1 MLTNLFAPALLYL
14 YRRLGIISNINQ
26 DLNKWPGDQGENYL
40 LRLELTSHLTWKP
53 GAQLKTQRDHTER
66 QDAELGSHYKT
77 PGPAFKRILYQPVI
91 ETHLIFSALK

>member
-40 LRLELTSHLTWKP
+40 LRLGLTSHPIWKP
-53 GAQLKTQRDHTER
+53 GAQLKTLGHSGITQRGKMQSWDLITKHRAPLLKE
-66 QDAELGSHYKT
+66 
-77 PGPAFKRILYQPVI
+77 FVI
-91 ETHLIFSALK
+91 SL